1 MNSITNNGTYE
12 FLTKV
17 GFSLNEAK
25 VYVTLLQNKA
35 LNGYEIAKLSG
46 VSRSLVYDVIE
57 RLLNKGFIIKSAGA
71 VNYYVALDYNKAL
84 EKIDNE
90 NRKNLLNAETNLKL
104 LSKKDN
110 DNEFIFNIRGFDNFI
125 EKAKEKK
132 EKIKLAKKEISLSI
146 WKQDFAYLRDDLSK
160 ALRRG
165 VKVYIF
171 SFEDITLDNAEIFTY
186 KVKDASNLFP
196 YRRISLIIDNNDTF
210 IGENI
215 GDKSVSI
222 YTKNQAIS
230 SLAIDEIVLNIFW
243 FKLIKKNSLLERC
256 STSKGF
262 LEVLEVL
269 RKEMDI
275 TPNMTKNFMVFNF
288 QYGGNKNGSN

>member
-1 MNSITNNGTYE
+1 MNSITNNDTYE

-17 GFSLNEAK
+17 GFSINEAK

-57 RLLNKGFIIKSAGA
+57 RLLKKGFIIKSEGA

-110 DNEFIFNIRGFDNFI
+110 DNEFIFNIRGFDKFI
-125 EKAKEKK
+125 EKAK

-146 WKQDFAYLRDDLSK
+146 WKQDFAFFRDDLSK

-171 SFEDITLDNAEIFTY
+171 SFEDIILDNAEIFTY

-262 LEVLEVL
+262 LEVLNVL

-288 QYGGNKNGSN
+288 QYGGNENGSN

>member
-1 MNSITNNGTYE
+1 MNSITNNDTYE
-12 FLTKV
+12 FLIKV

-25 VYVTLLQNKA
+25 VYVTLLQNNA

-57 RLLNKGFIIKSAGA
+57 RLLNKGFIIKSEGA

-110 DNEFIFNIRGFDNFI
+110 DNEFIFNIRGFDKFI
-125 EKAKEKK
+125 EKAK

-146 WKQDFAYLRDDLSK
+146 WKQDFAFFRDDLSK

-171 SFEDITLDNAEIFTY
+171 SFEDIILDNAEIFTY
-186 KVKDASNLFP
+186 QVKDASNLFP

-256 STSKGF
+256 STSEGF
-262 LEVLEVL
+262 LEVLNVL

>member
-1 MNSITNNGTYE
+1 MNSITNDAYE
-12 FLTKV
+12 FLIKV

-57 RLLNKGFIIKSAGA
+57 RLLNKGFIIKSEGA
-71 VNYYVALDYNKAL
+71 INYYVALDYNKTL

-90 NRKNLLNAETNLKL
+90 NHKNLLNAEAKLKL
-104 LSKKDN
+104 LSKKEN
-110 DNEFIFNIRGFDNFI
+110 DNEFIFNIRGFDKFI
-125 EKAKEKK
+125 DKAKER
-132 EKIKLAKKEISLSI
+132 ILLAKREISLSI
-146 WKQDFAYLRDDLSK
+146 WKQDFALLKDDLLK
-160 ALRRG
+160 AIKRG

-171 SFEDITLDNAEIFTY
+171 SFEDIILDKAEIFSY

-243 FKLIKKNSLLERC
+243 FKLIEKNSLLEKC

-262 LEVLEVL
+262 LEVLNIL
-269 RKEMDI
+269 KKEMGI
-275 TPNMTKNFMVFNF
+275 TPNMTKNFMVFDF
-288 QYGGNKNGSN
+288 QYGGNNKNGPN

>member
-1 MNSITNNGTYE
+1 MNSITNNDTYE
-12 FLTKV
+12 FLIKV

-25 VYVTLLQNKA
+25 VYVTLLQNNA

-57 RLLNKGFIIKSAGA
+57 RLLNKGFIIKSEGA

-110 DNEFIFNIRGFDNFI
+110 DNEFIFNIRGFDKFI
-125 EKAKEKK
+125 EKAK

-146 WKQDFAYLRDDLSK
+146 WKQDFAFFRDDLSK

-171 SFEDITLDNAEIFTY
+171 SFEDIILDNAEIFTY

-256 STSKGF
+256 STSEGF
-262 LEVLEVL
+262 LEVLNVL

>member
-1 MNSITNNGTYE
+1 MNSITNDAYE
-12 FLTKV
+12 FLIKV

-57 RLLNKGFIIKSAGA
+57 RLLNKGFIIKSEGA
-71 VNYYVALDYNKAL
+71 IKYYVALDYNKTL

-90 NRKNLLNAETNLKL
+90 NHKNLLNAEAKLKL
-104 LSKKDN
+104 LSKKEN
-110 DNEFIFNIRGFDNFI
+110 DNEFIFNIRGIDKFI
-125 EKAKEKK
+125 DKAKER
-132 EKIKLAKKEISLSI
+132 ILLAKREISLSI
-146 WKQDFAYLRDDLSK
+146 WKQDFALLEDDLLK
-160 ALRRG
+160 AIKRG

-171 SFEDITLDNAEIFTY
+171 SFEDIILDKAEIFSY

-243 FKLIKKNSLLERC
+243 FKLIEKNSLLEKC

-262 LEVLEVL
+262 LEVLNIL
-269 RKEMDI
+269 KKEMGI
-275 TPNMTKNFMVFNF
+275 TPNMTKNFMVFDF
-288 QYGGNKNGSN
+288 QYGGNNKNGPN

>member
-1 MNSITNNGTYE
+1 MNSITNDAYE
-12 FLTKV
+12 FLIKV

-25 VYVTLLQNKA
+25 VYVTLLQNKG

-57 RLLNKGFIIKSAGA
+57 RLLNKGFIIKSEGA
-71 VNYYVALDYNKAL
+71 INYYVALDYNKTL

-90 NRKNLLNAETNLKL
+90 NRKNLLNAEAKLKL
-104 LSKKDN
+104 LSKKEN
-110 DNEFIFNIRGFDNFI
+110 DNEFIFNIRGFDKFI
-125 EKAKEKK
+125 DKAKER
-132 EKIKLAKKEISLSI
+132 ILLAKREISLSI
-146 WKQDFAYLRDDLSK
+146 WKQDFALLKDDLLK
-160 ALRRG
+160 AIKRG

-171 SFEDITLDNAEIFTY
+171 SFEDIILDKAEIFSY

-222 YTKNQAIS
+222 YTKNQAIL

-243 FKLIKKNSLLERC
+243 FKLIEKKSLLEKC

-262 LEVLEVL
+262 LVVLNIL
-269 RKEMDI
+269 KKEMNI
-275 TPNMTKNFMVFNF
+275 TPNMTKNFMVFDF
-288 QYGGNKNGSN
+288 QYGGNNKNGPN

>member
-125 EKAKEKK
+125 EKAK

>member
-1 MNSITNNGTYE
+1 MNSITNDAYE
-12 FLTKV
+12 FLIKV

-57 RLLNKGFIIKSAGA
+57 RLLNKGFIIKSEGA
-71 VNYYVALDYNKAL
+71 INYYVALDYNKTL

-90 NRKNLLNAETNLKL
+90 NHKNLLNAEAKLKL
-104 LSKKDN
+104 LSKKEN
-110 DNEFIFNIRGFDNFI
+110 DNEFIFNIRGFDKFI
-125 EKAKEKK
+125 DKAKER
-132 EKIKLAKKEISLSI
+132 ILLAKREISLSI
-146 WKQDFAYLRDDLSK
+146 WKQDFALLKDDLLK
-160 ALRRG
+160 AIKRG

-171 SFEDITLDNAEIFTY
+171 SFEDIILDKAEIFSY

-243 FKLIKKNSLLERC
+243 FKLIEKKSLLEKC

-262 LEVLEVL
+262 LEVLNIL
-269 RKEMDI
+269 KKETGI
-275 TPNMTKNFMVFNF
+275 TPNMTKNFMVFDF
-288 QYGGNKNGSN
+288 QYGGNNKNGPN

>member
-1 MNSITNNGTYE
+1 MNSITNNDTYE

-57 RLLNKGFIIKSAGA
+57 RLLNKGFIIKSEGA

-90 NRKNLLNAETNLKL
+90 NRNNLLNAETNLKL

-110 DNEFIFNIRGFDNFI
+110 DNEFIFNIRGFDKFI
-125 EKAKEKK
+125 EKAK

-146 WKQDFAYLRDDLSK
+146 WKQDFAFFRDELSK

-171 SFEDITLDNAEIFTY
+171 SFEDIILDNAEIFTY

-262 LEVLEVL
+262 LEVLNVL

-288 QYGGNKNGSN
+288 QYGGNENGSN

>member
-1 MNSITNNGTYE
+1 MNSITNDAYE
-12 FLTKV
+12 FLIKV

-57 RLLNKGFIIKSAGA
+57 RLLNKGFIIKSEGA
-71 VNYYVALDYNKAL
+71 INYYVALDYNRML

-90 NRKNLLNAETNLKL
+90 NHKNLLNAEAKLKL
-104 LSKKDN
+104 LSKKEN
-110 DNEFIFNIRGFDNFI
+110 DNEFIFNIRGFDKFI
-125 EKAKEKK
+125 DKAKER
-132 EKIKLAKKEISLSI
+132 ILLAKREISLSI
-146 WKQDFAYLRDDLSK
+146 WKQDFALLKDDLLK
-160 ALRRG
+160 AIKRG

-171 SFEDITLDNAEIFTY
+171 SFEDIILDKAEIFSY

-243 FKLIKKNSLLERC
+243 FKLIEKNSLLEKC

-262 LEVLEVL
+262 LEVLNIL
-269 RKEMDI
+269 KKEMDI
-275 TPNMTKNFMVFNF
+275 TPNMTKNFMVFDF
-288 QYGGNKNGSN
+288 QYGGNNKNGPK

>member
-1 MNSITNNGTYE
+1 MNSITNDAYE
-12 FLTKV
+12 FLIKV

-57 RLLNKGFIIKSAGA
+57 RLLNKGFIIKSEGA
-71 VNYYVALDYNKAL
+71 INYYVALDYNKTL

-90 NRKNLLNAETNLKL
+90 NHKNLLNAEAKLKL
-104 LSKKDN
+104 LSKKEN
-110 DNEFIFNIRGFDNFI
+110 DNEFIFNIRGFDKFI
-125 EKAKEKK
+125 DKAKER
-132 EKIKLAKKEISLSI
+132 ILLAKREISLSI
-146 WKQDFAYLRDDLSK
+146 WKQDFALLEDDLLK
-160 ALRRG
+160 AIKRG

-171 SFEDITLDNAEIFTY
+171 SFEDIILDKAEIFSY

-243 FKLIKKNSLLERC
+243 FKLIEKNSLLEKC

-262 LEVLEVL
+262 LEVLNIL
-269 RKEMDI
+269 KKEMGI
-275 TPNMTKNFMVFNF
+275 TPNMTKNFMVFDF
-288 QYGGNKNGSN
+288 QYGGNNKNGPN

>member
-1 MNSITNNGTYE
+1 MNSITNNDTYE
-12 FLTKV
+12 FLIKV

-57 RLLNKGFIIKSAGA
+57 RLLNKGFIIKSEGA

-90 NRKNLLNAETNLKL
+90 NRKNLLNAEANLKL

-110 DNEFIFNIRGFDNFI
+110 DNEFIFNIRGFDKFI
-125 EKAKEKK
+125 EKAK

-146 WKQDFAYLRDDLSK
+146 WKQDFAFLRDDLSK

-171 SFEDITLDNAEIFTY
+171 SFEDIILDNAEIFTY

-262 LEVLEVL
+262 LEVLNIL

-275 TPNMTKNFMVFNF
+275 TTNMTKNFMVFNF

>member
-110 DNEFIFNIRGFDNFI
+110 DNEFIFNIRGFDKFL
-125 EKAKEKK
+125 EKAK

-256 STSKGF
+256 ST
-262 LEVLEVL
+262 L
-269 RKEMDI
+269 MC
-275 TPNMTKNFMVFNF
+275 TPKIIP
-288 QYGGNKNGSN
+288 

>member
-125 EKAKEKK
+125 EKAKEK
-132 EKIKLAKKEISLSI
+132 IKLAKKEISLSI

-243 FKLIKKNSLLERC
+243 FKLIKKNSLLEMC

>member
-1 MNSITNNGTYE
+1 MNSITNDAYE
-12 FLTKV
+12 FLIKV

-57 RLLNKGFIIKSAGA
+57 RLLNKGFIIKSEGA
-71 VNYYVALDYNKAL
+71 INYYVALDYNKTL

-90 NRKNLLNAETNLKL
+90 NHKNLLNAEAKLKL
-104 LSKKDN
+104 LSKKEN
-110 DNEFIFNIRGFDNFI
+110 DNEFIFNIRGIDKFI
-125 EKAKEKK
+125 DKAKER
-132 EKIKLAKKEISLSI
+132 ILLAKREISLSI
-146 WKQDFAYLRDDLSK
+146 WKQDFALLEDDLLK
-160 ALRRG
+160 AIKRG

-171 SFEDITLDNAEIFTY
+171 SFEDIILDKAEIFSY

-243 FKLIKKNSLLERC
+243 FKLIEKNSLLEKC

-262 LEVLEVL
+262 LEVLNIL
-269 RKEMDI
+269 KKEMGI
-275 TPNMTKNFMVFNF
+275 TPNMTKNFMVFDF
-288 QYGGNKNGSN
+288 QYGGNNKNGPK

>member
-1 MNSITNNGTYE
+1 M
-12 FLTKV
+12 
-17 GFSLNEAK
+17 
-25 VYVTLLQNKA
+25 LQNKA

-57 RLLNKGFIIKSAGA
+57 RLLNKGFIIKSEGA
-71 VNYYVALDYNKAL
+71 INYYVALDYNKTL

-90 NRKNLLNAETNLKL
+90 NHKNLLNAEAKLKL
-104 LSKKDN
+104 LSKKEN
-110 DNEFIFNIRGFDNFI
+110 DNEFIFNIRGIDKFI
-125 EKAKEKK
+125 DKAKER
-132 EKIKLAKKEISLSI
+132 ILLAKREISLSI
-146 WKQDFAYLRDDLSK
+146 WKQDFALLEDDLLK
-160 ALRRG
+160 AIKRG

-171 SFEDITLDNAEIFTY
+171 SFEDIILDKAEIFSY

-243 FKLIKKNSLLERC
+243 FKLIEKNSLLEKC

-262 LEVLEVL
+262 LEVLNIL
-269 RKEMDI
+269 KKEMGI
-275 TPNMTKNFMVFNF
+275 TPNMTKNFMVFDF
-288 QYGGNKNGSN
+288 QYGGNNKNGPN

>member
-110 DNEFIFNIRGFDNFI
+110 DNEFIFNIRGFDKFI
-125 EKAKEKK
+125 EKAK

-275 TPNMTKNFMVFNF
+275 TLNMTKNFMVFNF

>member
-1 MNSITNNGTYE
+1 MNSITNDAYE
-12 FLTKV
+12 FLIKV

-57 RLLNKGFIIKSAGA
+57 RLLNKGFIIKSEGA
-71 VNYYVALDYNKAL
+71 INYYVALDYNKTL

-90 NRKNLLNAETNLKL
+90 NHKNLLNAESKLKL
-104 LSKKDN
+104 LSKKEN
-110 DNEFIFNIRGFDNFI
+110 DNEFIFNIRGFDKFI
-125 EKAKEKK
+125 DKAKER
-132 EKIKLAKKEISLSI
+132 ILLAKREISLSI
-146 WKQDFAYLRDDLSK
+146 WKQDFALLKDDLLK
-160 ALRRG
+160 AIKRG

-171 SFEDITLDNAEIFTY
+171 SFEDIILDKAEIFSY

-243 FKLIKKNSLLERC
+243 FKLIEKNSLLEKC

-262 LEVLEVL
+262 LEVLNIL
-269 RKEMDI
+269 KKEMGI
-275 TPNMTKNFMVFNF
+275 TPNMTKNFMVFDF
-288 QYGGNKNGSN
+288 QYGGNNKNGPN

>member
-1 MNSITNNGTYE
+1 MLYCLI
-12 FLTKV
+12 FLQHL
-17 GFSLNEAK
+17 F
-25 VYVTLLQNKA
+25 
-35 LNGYEIAKLSG
+35 
-46 VSRSLVYDVIE
+46 
-57 RLLNKGFIIKSAGA
+57 
-71 VNYYVALDYNKAL
+71 
-84 EKIDNE
+84 
-90 NRKNLLNAETNLKL
+90 
-104 LSKKDN
+104 
-110 DNEFIFNIRGFDNFI
+110 
-125 EKAKEKK
+125 
-132 EKIKLAKKEISLSI
+132 
-146 WKQDFAYLRDDLSK
+146 
-160 ALRRG
+160 
-165 VKVYIF
+165 
-171 SFEDITLDNAEIFTY
+171 
-186 KVKDASNLFP
+186 KDASNLFP

-256 STSKGF
+256 SSSKGF

>member
-1 MNSITNNGTYE
+1 MNSITNDAYE
-12 FLTKV
+12 FLIKV

-35 LNGYEIAKLSG
+35 LNGYETAKLSG

-57 RLLNKGFIIKSAGA
+57 RLLNKGFIIKSEGA
-71 VNYYVALDYNKAL
+71 INYYVALDYNKTL

-90 NRKNLLNAETNLKL
+90 NHKNLLNAESKLKL
-104 LSKKDN
+104 LSKKEN
-110 DNEFIFNIRGFDNFI
+110 DNEFIFNIRGFDKFI
-125 EKAKEKK
+125 DKAKER
-132 EKIKLAKKEISLSI
+132 ILLAKREISLSI
-146 WKQDFAYLRDDLSK
+146 WKQDFALLKDDLLK
-160 ALRRG
+160 AIKRG

-171 SFEDITLDNAEIFTY
+171 SFEDIILDKAEIFSY

-243 FKLIKKNSLLERC
+243 FKLIEKNSLLEKC

-262 LEVLEVL
+262 LEVLNIL
-269 RKEMDI
+269 KKEMGI
-275 TPNMTKNFMVFNF
+275 TPNMTKNFMVFDF
-288 QYGGNKNGSN
+288 QYGGNNKNGPN

>member
-1 MNSITNNGTYE
+1 MNSITTNDAYE
-12 FLTKV
+12 FLIKV

-57 RLLNKGFIIKSAGA
+57 RLLNKGFIIKSEG
-71 VNYYVALDYNKAL
+71 VINYYVALDYNKML

-90 NRKNLLNAETNLKL
+90 NHKNLLNAEAKLKL
-104 LSKKDN
+104 LSKKEN
-110 DNEFIFNIRGFDNFI
+110 DNEFIFNIRGFDKFI
-125 EKAKEKK
+125 DKAKER
-132 EKIKLAKKEISLSI
+132 ILLAKTEISLSI
-146 WKQDFAYLRDDLSK
+146 WKQEFALLKDDLLK
-160 ALRRG
+160 AIKRG

-171 SFEDITLDNAEIFTY
+171 SFEDIILDKAEIFSY

-243 FKLIKKNSLLERC
+243 FKLIKKNSLLEKC
-256 STSKGF
+256 STSEGF
-262 LEVLEVL
+262 LEVLNIL
-269 RKEMDI
+269 KKEMDI
-275 TPNMTKNFMVFNF
+275 TPNMTKNFMVFDF
-288 QYGGNKNGSN
+288 QYGRNNKNGPK